1 MIPDVVEGIIV
12 GDQELNGRFTFEAR
26 RNGACEVSG
35 NEKQVLSLP
44 PKCALYTKVHNVSVE
59 AEIEKGFAKY
69 CWEQMEKKEPVKEA
83 GVVYDTATKKVDM
96 RN

>member
-1 MIPDVVEGIIV
+1 M
-12 GDQELNGRFTFEAR
+12 
-26 RNGACEVSG
+26 
-35 NEKQVLSLP
+35 
-44 PKCALYTKVHNVSVE
+44 SVE